1 MGDNYIAKEEI
12 LSFVEELEKRT
23 HGDDL
28 ITKTVLVTT
37 KCVKDFVMHMPPAD
51 VQPVVRCKDC
61 KHRNDYA
68 YWLGC
73 PILNT
78 DDDNFCSYAERR
90 TDEPQHE
97 TRHSTHHSATD
108 AEQVP

>member
-1 MGDNYIAKEEI
+1 MSDNYIAKEEV
-12 LSFVEELEKRT
+12 LSFVEEMEKRT

-61 KHRNDYA
+61 KYWSKRFPECNRDRRGRYGFGAND
-68 YWLGC
+68 
-73 PILNT
+73 
-78 DDDNFCSYAERR
+78 FCSKAERR
-90 TDEPQHE
+90 TE
-97 TRHSTHHSATD
+97 
-108 AEQVP
+108 